1 VLSVLKS
8 ADSATDGRAMI
19 AHFVRTAV
27 LAISVSCA
35 VPAPA
40 TEPDK
45 SFHLRVRELVH
56 WISQH
61 SDYPSALATAPRLVF
76 LPPDTIRHGFGRSSM
91 GYSKDTRAVR
101 AAQSDGAIYLP
112 DTFTLGRDDFMLL
125 HELVHHLQDE
135 SGRKFECLAEREREA
150 YRLQTRFVEET
161 QTGEAPNDMF
171 MLMLRCDIR

>member
-1 VLSVLKS
+1 MFPAASAGATPSPEVLLQ
-8 ADSATDGRAMI
+8 R
-19 AHFVRTAV
+19 
-27 LAISVSCA
+27 IS
-35 VPAPA
+35 
-40 TEPDK
+40 
-45 SFHLRVRELVH
+45 ELVR
-56 WISQH
+56 WISTR
-61 SDYPSALATAPRLVF
+61 SDYPSVLAAAPRLIF
-76 LPPDTIRHGFGRSSM
+76 LPPDTIRQGFGRSSM
-91 GYSKDTRAVR
+91 GYSKDTRGVR
-101 AAQSDGAIYLP
+101 AAQSDGTIYLP